1 MTKRKQAIV
10 LSRRKPT
17 QTRARITVET
27 IFEATARIIERDGAG
42 AVNTNAI
49 AERAGIS
56 VGTLYEYFP
65 NKEAVLIAMAR
76 RQLAEDE
83 QVIGNV
89 LAEVLGRPG
98 APLVRLVI
106 QTLMKLF
113 RTGPEVRRAIMTA
126 HISSGLGAEHARP
139 VQEVA
144 EILASRGDRILPER
158 AEPIPP
164 AALFVLTRAVIGV
177 LRAAFEEQ
185 SSLLGRPELEDELTA
200 LIESYLARLRTAP
213 G

>member
-42 AVNTNAI
+42 AVHTNAI

-76 RQLAEDE
+76 RQLAKDE

-164 AALFVLTRAVIGV
+164 SALFVLTRAVIGV